1 MSSQQSDSGT
11 PNRYDIAII
20 GGGMVGAS
28 LALGLAKSLPKLR
41 ITVLEAFPIPE
52 NSGEFQPSFDA
63 RATALSM
70 STRRYY
76 EQIAIWSQLES
87 KVTPIH
93 DIHVS
98 DRGHFGSVRLN
109 HSDQNVDALGY
120 MVENRQLG
128 NTLLAQVRR
137 SPSIEWRC
145 PAKVERV
152 EMIDNGARLTCAQ
165 DDENDGEHIEIEA
178 KLAVVA
184 DGGHSGLV
192 TQLGIAQ
199 DRHDYNQIGII
210 ANISSDQP
218 HQNRAYERFTKRG
231 PMALLPLDGHRS
243 ALVWTLEE
251 DQAEQVLALDD
262 RAFLDELQ
270 RSFGHRAGNFER
282 VGNRHSYPFVRVQA
296 REQVRSNIVILGN
309 AAHALHPVA
318 GQSFNLSLRD
328 TGALIEALKNADT
341 NGQPIGSIVVL
352 DAYYRQQ
359 RWDQDKTIGTSQ
371 ALVEMFTHNNSAVTI
386 LRDLGLLMME
396 GLPPA
401 KAWFNRQASGLSGRA
416 AQF

>member
-1 MSSQQSDSGT
+1 MDSQY
-11 PNRYDIAII
+11 PNSAHYDIAII

-28 LALGLAKSLPKLR
+28 LALGLAQSMPQLR

-52 NSGEFQPSFDA
+52 NTAELQPSYDA

-70 STRRYY
+70 STRHYY
-76 EQIAIWSQLES
+76 EKIGIWSQLEA
-87 KVTPIH
+87 KITPIY

-98 DRGHFGSVRLN
+98 DRGRLGSVRLS
-109 HSDQNVDALGY
+109 HRDQRVDALGY

-128 NTLLAQVRR
+128 NTLLAQIRQ

-145 PAKVERV
+145 PARVERI
-152 EMIDNGARLTCAQ
+152 EMMENGARLRCQQGDQ
-165 DDENDGEHIEIEA
+165 DLVIDAE
-178 KLAVVA
+178 LAVVA

-192 TQLGIAQ
+192 DQLGIAQ

-218 HQNRAYERFTKRG
+218 HQNMAYERFTKRG
-231 PMALLPLDGHRS
+231 PMALLPLDDHRR

-251 DQAEQVLALDD
+251 DQAEQVLELDD
-262 RAFLDELQ
+262 QSFIDELQ
-270 RSFGHRAGNFER
+270 HSFGYRAGNFEH
-282 VGNRHSYPFVRVQA
+282 VGSRHSYPFVRVQA
-296 REQVRSNIVILGN
+296 REQVRSNLVILGN

-328 TGALIEALKNADT
+328 TGALIEALKSADT
-341 NGQPIGSIVVL
+341 NSQSIGSIEVL
-352 DAYYRQQ
+352 NGYYQQQ

-371 ALVEMFTHNNSAVTI
+371 VLVELFTHASPAVSVV
-386 LRDLGLLMME
+386 RDLGLLAME
-396 GLPPA
+396 SLPPA
-401 KAWFNRQASGLSGRA
+401 KSWFNRQASGLSGRA
-416 AQF
+416 PQF